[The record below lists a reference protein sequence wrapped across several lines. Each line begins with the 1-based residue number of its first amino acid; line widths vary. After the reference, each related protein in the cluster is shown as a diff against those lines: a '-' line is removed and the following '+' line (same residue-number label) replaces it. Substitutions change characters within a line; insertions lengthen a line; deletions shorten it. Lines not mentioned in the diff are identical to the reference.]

1 VSEPSIRAPQTAA
14 AHPHRALLWL
24 EWSALFVLVPFVAW
38 LDVVHVSKFAIF
50 ALPVAYAGV
59 ATLVVRRARRRSAL
73 NSDAIAADPKRPHSP
88 LAAHVR
94 RGLLVGVCAAAA
106 LFAFAALWN
115 PERFLHLPR
124 ERPTLMLVILVA
136 YPFVSAAPQEF
147 LYRSFYFARYRAL
160 VPGRRAFVAWN
171 AASFAFLH
179 AMYDHPLT
187 LALTLLGG
195 FVFALE
201 YERRRSFLAV
211 WLVHAL
217 AGLAVF
223 ASGLDLYFYEPIT
236 AAAGAD

>member
-1 VSEPSIRAPQTAA
+1 MGDSSNDAPLPASTE
-14 AHPHRALLWL
+14 PHRALLWL

-59 ATLVVRRARRRSAL
+59 VTLVARRARPRSAL
-73 NSDAIAADPKRPHSP
+73 LSHAIAAEPKSP
-88 LAAHVR
+88 RTASSAHVR
-94 RGLLVGVCAAAA
+94 RGLLLGVCAAAA

-136 YPFVSAAPQEF
+136 YPLVSAAPQEF
-147 LYRSFYFARYRAL
+147 LYRSFFFERYRAL
-160 VPGRRAFVAWN
+160 VPGRAAFVAWN

-187 LALTLLGG
+187 LALTLIGG
-195 FVFALE
+195 FVFALDF
-201 YERRRSFLAV
+201 ERRRSFVAV
-211 WLVHAL
+211 WLVHSL

-236 AAAGAD
+236 AAGGAD

>member
-1 VSEPSIRAPQTAA
+1 M
-14 AHPHRALLWL
+14 
-24 EWSALFVLVPFVAW
+24 LVPFVAW

-59 ATLVVRRARRRSAL
+59 VTLVVRRTRPAHAQHSQASA
-73 NSDAIAADPKRPHSP
+73 AAPTPPRTAFSG
-88 LAAHVR
+88 HVR

-106 LFAFAALWN
+106 LFAFAALWD

-147 LYRSFYFARYRAL
+147 LYRSFYFERYRAL
-160 VPGRRAFVAWN
+160 VPGRAAFVAWN

-187 LALTLLGG
+187 LALTLVGG
-195 FVFALE
+195 FVFALD
-201 YERRRSFLAV
+201 YERRQSFVAV

-236 AAAGAD
+236 AAGGAD